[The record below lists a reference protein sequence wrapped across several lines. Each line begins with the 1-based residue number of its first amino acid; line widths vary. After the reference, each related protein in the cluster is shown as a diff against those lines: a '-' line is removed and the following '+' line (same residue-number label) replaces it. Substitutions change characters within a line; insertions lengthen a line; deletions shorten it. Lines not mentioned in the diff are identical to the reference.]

1 MSKLT
6 HKAIRLTK
14 NQRPTFFASVF
25 RHLDQWLVSR
35 RGWKYIPTS
44 ATQYFYV
51 DIHKYHGQAI
61 VLSDQVMIKPGD
73 LVGEIHLDSN
83 KLRNLDLNLRSIM
96 RLLRQEL
103 KALALVARDD
113 QDFQEVRAYW
123 CRTVLHAFLTR
134 AGFTTRRV
142 DSPALRVFL
151 VVWENGLKYV
161 YTKGRFRLR
170 IPMESWISKQK
181 LVERINLND
190 Q

>member
-6 HKAIRLTK
+6 QKDTRLNI

-35 RGWKYIPTS
+35 RGWRHLPTS
-44 ATQYFYV
+44 ADKYFYL
-51 DIHKYHGQAI
+51 DIQKYQGKAI
-61 VLSDQVMIKPGD
+61 FLSDQVMIKPGD

-83 KLRNLDLNLRSIM
+83 KLRNLDLNLRSMM

-134 AGFTTRRV
+134 EGFTTREV
-142 DSPALRVFL
+142 DSRALRGFL
-151 VVWENGLKYV
+151 AVWENGLKYV

-170 IPMESWISKQK
+170 KPMESWISKQK
-181 LVERINLND
+181 LVERINQND